1 MKQNWTIGKRI
12 YGLAGLLAVG
22 IAGIT
27 TFAVL
32 RTNSLK
38 TISETISG
46 DSMPG
51 VAASA
56 GLNASLADA
65 HIRVLGLLRANTP
78 EDRKAIRDEV
88 AQIAAAVKEKVD
100 KYEKTITASDERQL
114 FTTIK
119 ERREEYLKVR
129 EQFFAVVETNA
140 AAATQLVDGPL
151 KSDYTAYDKAV
162 KALLVYNMIAGEQE
176 AAALAKQVQS
186 TRVLLMVVGGL
197 TLLLGMVASGFL
209 VRRTNAILG
218 GVVDSVASGAEQI
231 ASAAGQVSAA
241 SQSLAEG
248 ASEQAASLE
257 ETSSSLE
264 EMASMT
270 KRNAESSKQAKDL
283 ADNTKSAAE
292 AGSQGVQAMSQS
304 MDAIQASSNEMRQAM
319 GAVKD
324 SNNEVAKII
333 KTIDEIAFQTNIL
346 ALNAAVEAAR
356 AGEAGLGFAVVADE
370 VRNLAQ
376 KSAAAARETTSKI
389 EAAIGRTEV
398 GVRVSEK
405 VVDDLKTVLVQ
416 ARQVEASLKGIEQ
429 KSKEVAGLV
438 GEIAAA
444 SLEQSQGIGQV
455 NTAMSQMDRVTQS
468 NAASAEES
476 ASAAEELNAQAATMS
491 DTVSEL
497 QQLVGGNQEGRGPK
511 SEVRGQK
518 TEVVKAQ
525 NRTHPT
531 APKSAGK
538 SRPAGSRGNGNGYHT
553 TESSPAVP
561 ALTSTRGGNGHEIP
575 LLNDFK
581 DF

>member
-12 YGLAGLLAVG
+12 YGLTGFLAVG
-22 IAGIT
+22 IAGIS

-38 TISETISG
+38 TISEAISG

-51 VAASA
+51 LATSA
-56 GLNASLADA
+56 DFNASLADA
-65 HIRVLGLLRANTP
+65 QIRVLRLLRANTP
-78 EDRKAIRDEV
+78 EDRKTIRDEL
-88 AQIAAAVKEKVD
+88 AQIAATVKEDLD
-100 KYEKTITASDERQL
+100 KYEKTITASDDRQL

-151 KSDYTAYDKAV
+151 KSAYTAYDKAGGELMRYNA
-162 KALLVYNMIAGEQE
+162 KTGAQRATLL
-176 AAALAKQVQS
+176 AAEVQS

-197 TLLLGMVASGFL
+197 TLLLGLVTSGFL

-218 GVVDSVASGAEQI
+218 GVVNSVATGTEQI
-231 ASAAGQVSAA
+231 VAAASQVSSA

-270 KRNAESSKQAKDL
+270 KRNADNAQQAKHL

-356 AGEAGLGFAVVADE
+356 AGEAGLGFAVVAEE
-370 VRNLAQ
+370 VRSLAQ

-416 ARQVEASLKGIEQ
+416 SRQVEASLKDIEQ

-444 SLEQSQGIGQV
+444 SSEQSQGIGQV
-455 NTAMSQMDRVTQS
+455 NTTMSQMDRVTQS

-476 ASAAEELNAQAATMS
+476 ASAAEELNAQAEAMGE
-491 DTVSEL
+491 TVNEL
-497 QQLVGGNQEGRGPK
+497 QQLVGGSQAGRGPK

-518 TEVVKAQ
+518 AEVVKAPV
-525 NRTHPT
+525 RTHPT

-538 SRPAGSRGNGNGYHT
+538 PRPAGSGGNGNGGHP
-553 TESSPAVP
+553 TERSPAVP
-561 ALTSTRGGNGHEIP
+561 ALTSTRGGNGHDIP
-575 LLNDFK
+575 LAADFK